1 MAPTW
6 ALDAVKAGSGRM
18 IEIELTDL
26 AHGGDAVGRHEGR
39 AVFIPGGIP
48 GEVVRAELT
57 EERRAYARAQ
67 IVEIVRASP
76 DRVTPR
82 YPDLSETGGFQWQHL
97 AYPAQLV
104 WKSRILRQ
112 LLIRLGKVPNPP
124 VQPTQG
130 MPAGSDVWRYRTVAQ
145 FAVGLDGAIGF
156 RKVASH
162 DVLDMTECPIVH
174 PLLDEIYQGVRAWL
188 LERWGEKVG
197 QHIERFTVRVAA
209 TPATPDSAQAL
220 LSVEARPAAD
230 LSTVH
235 GPQGLAEAL
244 MAVVPGLAGVVIV
257 VLAGGRGRVIVGQ
270 DHVIEQVLGHP
281 FRISA
286 GSFFQVNATQTPA
299 LVQRAISLIHPR
311 RTETILDGYSG
322 VGLFSVFLSE
332 RAARVVAVE
341 SQPSAVADARAS
353 AALNNLANLN
363 VLEGVLERALG
374 QLQHQN
380 ERFDAVLVDPPRA
393 GCHPRALSTLAAMGP
408 RALVYVS
415 CDPGTLARDI
425 ALFTGSGIYR
435 LTAVHPVDMFPQ
447 TAHIESV
454 SLLERVRA

>member
-1 MAPTW
+1 
-6 ALDAVKAGSGRM
+6 M

-26 AHGGDAVGRHEGR
+26 AHGGDAVGRYEGR
-39 AVFIPGGIP
+39 AVFVPGGIP
-48 GEVVRAELT
+48 GELVRAEIT

-67 IVEIVRASP
+67 ITDILRPSP

-97 AYPAQLV
+97 AYPAQLN
-104 WKSRILRQ
+104 WKARILRQ
-112 LLIRLGKVPNPP
+112 LLIRIGKVPTPP

-162 DVLDMTECPIVH
+162 DVLDMQECPIVH
-174 PLLDEIYQGVRAWL
+174 PLLDEIYRGMRSWL
-188 LERWGEKVG
+188 LQRWGEQVG
-197 QHIERFTVRVAA
+197 QHVERFTVRVAA
-209 TPATPDSAQAL
+209 SPATPDAAQAL

-230 LSTVH
+230 LGEVG
-235 GPQGLAEAL
+235 GPQGLAETL
-244 MAVVPGLAGVVIV
+244 MAAIPGLAGVVIV
-257 VLAGGRGRVIVGQ
+257 GLAGGRGRVIVGQ
-270 DHVIEQVLGHP
+270 DHVIEQVLGHQ

-299 LVQRAISLIHPR
+299 LVQRAIGVFHPR

-322 VGLFSVFLSE
+322 VGLFSVFLAE

-341 SQPSAVADARAS
+341 SQPSAVADARVS
-353 AALNNLANLN
+353 STLNNLSNLN
-363 VLEGVLERALG
+363 VLEGVLERVLG

-393 GCHPRALSTLAAMGP
+393 GCHPRALSTMAAMGP

-415 CDPGTLARDI
+415 CDPSTLARDI
-425 ALFTGSGIYR
+425 ALFTSSGAYR
-435 LTAVHPVDMFPQ
+435 LAAVQPVDMFPQ

-454 SLLERVRA
+454 SLLERVR

>member
-1 MAPTW
+1 
-6 ALDAVKAGSGRM
+6 M

-26 AHGGDAVGRHEGR
+26 AHGGDAVGRYEGR
-39 AVFIPGGIP
+39 AVFVPGGIP
-48 GEVVRAELT
+48 GELVRAEIT
-57 EERRAYARAQ
+57 EERRAYARAR
-67 IVEIVRASP
+67 IVEILRASP
-76 DRVTPR
+76 DRVSPR

-97 AYPAQLV
+97 AYPAQLI
-104 WKSRILRQ
+104 WKARILRQ
-112 LLIRLGKVPNPP
+112 LLIRIGKVPNPP

-162 DVLDMTECPIVH
+162 DVLDMEACPIVH
-174 PLLDEIYQGVRAWL
+174 PVLDEVYQRMRAWL
-188 LERWGEKVG
+188 LNRWGDTVG
-197 QHIERFTVRVAA
+197 QRVERFTVRVAA
-209 TPATPDSAQAL
+209 SPATSEAAQAL

-230 LSTVH
+230 LRDVN
-235 GPQGLAEAL
+235 GPQGLAETLLA
-244 MAVVPGLAGVVIV
+244 AIPGLAGVVIV
-257 VLAGGRGRVIVGQ
+257 GLAGGRGRVIVGQ
-270 DHVIEQVLGHP
+270 DHLIEQVLGHP

-299 LVQRAISLIHPR
+299 LVQRAIGLLHPR

-322 VGLFSVFLSE
+322 VGLFSVFIAE

-341 SQPSAVADARAS
+341 SQPSAVADARVS
-353 AALNNLANLN
+353 SSLNNLANLT
-363 VLEGVLERALG
+363 VIEGVLERVLG

-408 RALVYVS
+408 RALVYIS
-415 CDPGTLARDI
+415 CDPSTLARDI
-425 ALFTGSGIYR
+425 ALVTSTGAYR
-435 LTAVHPVDMFPQ
+435 LAAVQPVDMFPQ

-454 SLLERVRA
+454 SLLERVRG

>member
-1 MAPTW
+1 
-6 ALDAVKAGSGRM
+6 M

-26 AHGGDAVGRHEGR
+26 AHGGDAVGRYEGR

-97 AYPAQLV
+97 AYPAQLL
-104 WKSRILRQ
+104 WKARILRQ

-162 DVLDMTECPIVH
+162 DVLDMPECPIVH
-174 PLLDEIYQGVRAWL
+174 PLLDQIYQGVRAWL
-188 LERWGEKVG
+188 LGRWGEKVG
-197 QHIERFTVRVAA
+197 QQIERFTVRVAA
-209 TPATPDSAQAL
+209 TPATPDGAQAL

-230 LSTVH
+230 LSGVN

-244 MAVVPGLAGVVIV
+244 MAAVPGLAGVVIV
-257 VLAGGRGRVIVGQ
+257 GLAGGRGRVIVGQ

-299 LVQRAISLIHPR
+299 LVQRALSLIHPR

-425 ALFTGSGIYR
+425 ALFTGSGAYR
-435 LTAVHPVDMFPQ
+435 LAAVHPVDMFPQ

-454 SLLERVRA
+454 SLLERVRS